1 MERVRF
7 IEVILPLRLE
17 WNPVYSVPAE
27 VFDTLHK
34 GSRVRVIFAHKEY
47 VGVVC
52 ALDAVPKVD
61 ESKILPVAGIETG
74 LPDISE
80 PEFKLWEFI
89 SDYYLCSV
97 GEVYKAAYPIQKVRS
112 EEVAVNAAERARRSR
127 EKLLQAAQKRVDTLR
142 GRLARKEADL
152 GRKHSEAV
160 MARLR
165 EDKEQILAELR
176 AAEDAARRLESVGT
190 LKLRGAAGKQAAKAG
205 KPKLLTSPDRRSEY
219 LQMCRKS
226 LDGGFSSLVLVPEN
240 DFTGIIEDRFRQEF
254 GDRMLV
260 FGSRKTAVQ
269 RRRTADLLR
278 EAAEPYVVVGTR
290 SALFLPF
297 SDLGLMIV
305 DEEQD
310 PLHKQT
316 EPAPRINARD
326 CAAMLA
332 SIHGAQFVLG
342 SATPS
347 LETLYNCLTGKYSQE
362 GSPAANAPVEVIDVS
377 EERRKRGMSGPFSYK
392 LKDIIDNTAGGAVL
406 VRGWENVEELDG
418 WTGDLFADRQ
428 LTVLTP
434 QAARKLP
441 GRVPLIA
448 VLQADALFPRDDF
461 RADERA
467 LQLLRQIGER
477 TDRLVVQTAKSAHP
491 VFASLSSGADA
502 SSLLEERRDFN
513 LPPFT
518 KIVDIRIDDDSESRK
533 ELMTSRLMKALKVN
547 SLRLTF
553 ARNAQL
559 CARKAALRQEIL
571 AFEKEN
577 RYPYHIKIDVDP

>member
-7 IEVILPLRLE
+7 IEVVLPLRLE
-17 WNPVYSVPAE
+17 WNPVYSVSAE

-34 GSRVRVIFAHKEY
+34 GSRVRVVFAHKEY

-52 ALDAVPKVD
+52 ALDAVPSVD

-74 LPDISE
+74 LPDITE
-80 PEFKLWEFI
+80 PELRLWKFI
-89 SDYYLCSV
+89 SDYYLCSI

-112 EEVAVNAAERARRSR
+112 EEVAVNTAERARRSR
-127 EKLLQAAQKRVDTLR
+127 EKLRQAAQKRVDTLSE
-142 GRLARKEADL
+142 RLARKDADL

-160 MARLR
+160 MSRLR
-165 EDKEQILAELR
+165 EEKGQILEALR
-176 AAEDAARRLESVGT
+176 AAEEAARRFESAGT
-190 LKLRGAAGKQAAKAG
+190 LELHGTAGRQAVKAG
-205 KPKLLTSPDRRSEY
+205 KPRLLTSPDRRMQY
-219 LQMCRKS
+219 MQMCREA
-226 LDGGFSSLVLVPEN
+226 LEEGFSSLVLVPEN
-240 DFTGIIEDRFRQEF
+240 DFTDIIENQFRQAF

-278 EAAEPYVVVGTR
+278 EAAQPYVVVGTR

-297 SDLGLMIV
+297 SDLGLVIV

-316 EPAPRINARD
+316 EPAPHINARD

-332 SIHGAQFVLG
+332 SIHGAQFILG

-347 LETLYNCLTGKYSQE
+347 LETIYNCLSGKYLQD
-362 GSPAANAPVEVIDVS
+362 GGPAANAQVEVIDVS
-377 EERRKRGMSGPFSYK
+377 AERRKRGMNGPFSYK
-392 LKDIIDNTAGGAVL
+392 LKDIIDNTAGEVVL

-418 WTGDLFADRQ
+418 WIKDVFADRE
-428 LTVLTP
+428 LTVVTP
-434 QAARKLP
+434 QTARKLP
-441 GRVPLIA
+441 HKVPLMA

-491 VFASLSSGADA
+491 VFAALASGTDA
-502 SSLLEERRDFN
+502 SSLLDERKEFD

-518 KIVDIRIDDDSESRK
+518 KIVDIRIDDDSESRR
-533 ELMTSRLMKALKVN
+533 ELMTHRLMKALKTN

-559 CARKAALRQEIL
+559 SARKESLRREIL

-577 RYPYHIKIDVDP
+577 KYPYHIKIDVDP